1 MAITPV
7 NAHYGSFSFFLTED
21 DADTDNEVIIDTT
34 AWQGNWACDYVP
46 VTPSG
51 SGNGTLVLPVIGTA
65 SWTVSF
71 PYFAEDSTPFDP
83 TFLGIVE
90 GAVLYQ
96 AFFGKGDSGLFDV
109 VDRTT
114 ITSIGI
120 MNNNGSDAVRV
131 ILTGMG
137 GRVSEDET

>member
-1 MAITPV
+1 MAV

-21 DADTDNEVIIDTT
+21 DADANDETT
-34 AWQGNWACDYVP
+34 MATGFWQGNWACDYTP

-51 SGNGTLVLPVIGTA
+51 SGNGTLVLPVIGTPT
-65 SWTVSF
+65 WTFS
-71 PYFAEDSTPFDP
+71 APFDSSLSP
-83 TFLGIVE
+83 TFLGLTE
-90 GAVLYQ
+90 GTVIYQ
-96 AFFGKGDSGLFDV
+96 AFFAKGNSGLFDI

-114 ITSIGI
+114 VTSVGIT
-120 MNNNGSDAVRV
+120 NNNTGDAVRV